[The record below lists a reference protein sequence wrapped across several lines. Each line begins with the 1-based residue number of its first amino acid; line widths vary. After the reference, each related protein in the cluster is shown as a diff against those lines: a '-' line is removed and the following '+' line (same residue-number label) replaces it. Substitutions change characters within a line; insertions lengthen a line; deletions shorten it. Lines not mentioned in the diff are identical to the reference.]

1 LRNLW
6 KTSRDF
12 IAQIQLPLDANK
24 WNVFCA
30 DFRKGQG
37 KPVCKVTSIKLIGA
51 FVVGV
56 ALFQSSITYGQKAPQ
71 IPSQIVMGGPISLSG
86 PYAKEGSQ
94 GLWGFQVAEKWIN
107 EVNGGVRLD
116 GKKIPIKYVYYD
128 VLHGRGRGVS
138 AYQNFVFCFHFYEL
152 NNCYL

>member
-116 GKKIPIKYVYYD
+116 GKRSRSNTSTTMCST
-128 VLHGRGRGVS
+128 GGAAGVS